1 MSDNK
6 NSDNHADREPGK
18 GAGGQHENPSTGKSA
33 NQQNTSQA
41 AAGGESDDASDGSGM
56 SRRQALKYIGIGAG
70 ALVAGGA
77 IGGYGYTRSL
87 RIPAREA
94 ARIKNVRF
102 VVAGGSVGGL
112 TVAARLLRAMPEANV
127 TVIEPNA
134 EHHYQPGYTLVGAGV
149 YTPEEAKWKQKDL
162 MHSSMKWVHDA
173 VAHFEPDRNR
183 VVTAGGDV
191 VEYDYL
197 VVGLGVQMNPN
208 SVENFHEALESNH
221 VATIYDLDQSI
232 KYNKLMQDFRGG
244 QLVATY
250 PRGYVK
256 CGGAPQK
263 ITWLSEDYWRT
274 AGIRDKVEVDFYTE
288 RHTLFPPVPDVDR
301 AVTPLVEARGIRNHY
316 HHNIK
321 AIDVKGRVAIFEELH
336 PDGVTR
342 EVRKQYDLL
351 HLVPGFRTPQP
362 VREGPLTREGI
373 GGQLSVDRET
383 LQHTQYPNIFGI
395 GDGAATGAAK
405 TAATI
410 RKQAPVVVANMLDMA
425 LDREPVAK
433 YDGASGCP
441 LLTRYGRCMMFEF
454 DYEGNLVNE
463 WIYNSTKET
472 RMWWQFKVHGLK
484 RLYRHA
490 MLNGYV

>member
-1 MSDNK
+1 MSEEKHFEN
-6 NSDNHADREPGK
+6 NADREEGR
-18 GAGGQHENPSTGKSA
+18 GSGGQLPDQQTGHASA
-33 NQQNTSQA
+33 GQGDTQGTDGDDQ
-41 AAGGESDDASDGSGM
+41 DDASGGSGM
-56 SRRQALKYIGIGAG
+56 SRRQALKYIGIGGG

-87 RIPAREA
+87 RIPASEA
-94 ARIKNVRF
+94 AKIKNVRF

-149 YTPEEAKWKQKDL
+149 YKPEEAKWRQQDL
-162 MHSSMKWVHDA
+162 MQSSMKWVHDA

-183 VVTAGGDV
+183 VITRGGDA

-197 VVGLGVQMNPN
+197 VVGLGIQMNPN
-208 SVENFHEALESNH
+208 SVENFHEALASNH

-244 QLVATY
+244 QLVGTY

-263 ITWLSEDYWRT
+263 ITWLSEDYWRS
-274 AGIRDKVEVDFYTE
+274 AGIRDKVEVDFYTQ
-288 RHTLFPPVPDVDR
+288 RHTLFPPVPDVDN
-301 AVTPLVEARGIRNHY
+301 AVKPLIEARGINNHY
-316 HHNIK
+316 NHTIK
-321 AIDVKGRVAIFEELH
+321 AIDVGGRVAIFEEELG
-336 PDGVTR
+336 DGSMR
-342 EVRKQYDLL
+342 EVRKPYDLL

-373 GGQLSVDRET
+373 GGQLSVDPET
-383 LQHTQYPNIFGI
+383 LQHTHYPNIFGI

-410 RKQAPVVVANMLDMA
+410 RKQAPVVVANMLDLA

-433 YDGASGCP
+433 YDGTSGCP

-472 RMWWQFKVHGLK
+472 WIWWQFKVHGLK
-484 RLYRHA
+484 RLYRHV
-490 MLNGYV
+490 MLKGYV